1 MTKYNVKIGG
11 MGCAHCIGHIQEALE
26 DCVEVK
32 DFTVELGSA
41 VVEGDVSEAKLKDII
56 EDAGYDVESITKA

>member
-11 MGCAHCIGHIQEALE
+11 MGCAHCIGHVQEAL
-26 DCVEVK
+26 
-32 DFTVELGSA
+32 ELGSA
-41 VVEGDVSEAKLKDII
+41 VVEGDVTEAKLKDII

>member
-1 MTKYNVKIGG
+1 MTKYNVKIEG
-11 MGCAHCIGHIQEALE
+11 MGCANCIGHVQEALE

-41 VVEGDVSEAKLKDII
+41 IVEGDVTESKLKDII

>member
-11 MGCAHCIGHIQEALE
+11 MVCAHCVGHIQEALE